1 MALPKGL
8 TETESPYYSGFF
20 LNTSTS
26 IKWGKVSAANIY
38 IVKKKPVP
46 CQSKVLGIKAYAVIE
61 KV

>member
-1 MALPKGL
+1 M
-8 TETESPYYSGFF
+8 SPYYSVFF

-38 IVKKKPVP
+38 IVKKNPAP
-46 CQSKVLGIKAYAVIE
+46 CQSKVLGTKAYAVIE